1 MDTSGFS
8 QVGRYG
14 TISLMKCNEPN
25 AAITAFGIN
34 TDELT
39 FGRDPTCSVRL
50 YYPDVSLVHCKII
63 FEERKVC
70 NYGAW
75 YGSTGIGLFGFFF
88 RRFWWC

>member
-70 NYGAW
+70 NYGA
-75 YGSTGIGLFGFFF
+75 
-88 RRFWWC
+88 